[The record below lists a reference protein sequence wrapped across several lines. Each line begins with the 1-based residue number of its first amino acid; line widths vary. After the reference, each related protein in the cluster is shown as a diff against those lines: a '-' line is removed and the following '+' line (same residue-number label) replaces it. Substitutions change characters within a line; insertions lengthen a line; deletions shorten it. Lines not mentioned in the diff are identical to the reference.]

1 MPSPSTPPLLG
12 AAITRR
18 DFDPLRDWICGPGR
32 AIEIQDF
39 VDPDLIAGDTDP
51 LVADWQAALAGHDG
65 PRGIHGPFFGL
76 DLSNPDREIRAV
88 IQRRLLKGLEIAEAL
103 GGTHMVVHSPFNFWH
118 VLNRDNYPGVHADM
132 IAAMADCLSPVL
144 ARAADAGCTLMLENI
159 DDTDPQHRA
168 DAVRAIGHPNLALS
182 IDTGHA
188 ALAHAN
194 YGAPPVVDFVAQAG
208 DLLGHVHLQDVDGHA
223 DRHWH
228 PGEGII
234 PWPAVF
240 NALGRCP
247 AAPRLILEVRDRRDR
262 LPHTVAALEAR
273 GLAR

>member
-1 MPSPSTPPLLG
+1 MTSAPLPLLG
-12 AAITRR
+12 VALTRPA
-18 DFDPLRDWICGPGR
+18 FDPLRDWICGPGR

-39 VDPDLIAGDTDP
+39 VAPGIIAGDTAAR
-51 LVADWQAALAGHDG
+51 VADWQAALSGHDG
-65 PRGIHGPFFGL
+65 LRGIHGPFFGL

-88 IQRRLLKGLEIAEAL
+88 IQRRLLKGLEIAAAL
-103 GGTHMVVHSPFNFWH
+103 GGTHMVVHSPFTFWH
-118 VLNRDNYPGVHADM
+118 VLNRDNYPSAHGDM
-132 IAAMADCLSPVL
+132 IAAMADCLAPVL
-144 ARAADAGCTLMLENI
+144 ARAADTGCTLMLENI
-159 DDTDPQHRA
+159 DDTDPRHRA
-168 DAVRAIGHPNLALS
+168 DAVRAIGHPNLAVS

-234 PWPAVF
+234 PWPAIF
-240 NALGRCP
+240 ASLARSP
-247 AAPRLILEVRDRRDR
+247 SEPRLILEVRDRHDR
-262 LPHTVAALEAR
+262 LPESVAALEAR

>member
-1 MPSPSTPPLLG
+1 MTLSPLPLLG
-12 AAITRR
+12 VALTRP
-18 DFDPLRDWICGPGR
+18 DFDALRDWITGPGR

-39 VDPDLIAGDTDP
+39 VGADVIAGDTDA
-51 LVADWQAALAGHDG
+51 LVADWRAALAGHAG

-118 VLNRDNYPGVHADM
+118 VLNRDNYPRIHAGM
-132 IAAMADCLSPVL
+132 IDAMADCLSPVL
-144 ARAADAGCTLMLENI
+144 ARAADVGCTLMLENI

-168 DAVRAIGHPNLALS
+168 DAARAIGHPNLALS

-188 ALAHAN
+188 TLAHAN
-194 YGAPPVVDFVAQAG
+194 YGAPPVVDFVARAG
-208 DLLGHVHLQDVDGHA
+208 DLLRHVHLQDVDGHA

-240 NALGRCP
+240 NALARNP
-247 AAPRLILEVRDRRDR
+247 AEPRLILEVRDRRDR
-262 LPHTVAALEAR
+262 LPRTVAALEGL

>member
-1 MPSPSTPPLLG
+1 
-12 AAITRR
+12 
-18 DFDPLRDWICGPGR
+18 
-32 AIEIQDF
+32 
-39 VDPDLIAGDTDP
+39 
-51 LVADWQAALAGHDG
+51 VADWQDALAGHRG

-76 DLSNPDREIRAV
+76 DLANPDREIRAI
-88 IQRRLLKGLEIAEAL
+88 IQRRLLKGLEIAAAL
-103 GGTHMVVHSPFNFWH
+103 GGSHMVVHSPFNFWH
-118 VLNRDNYPGVHADM
+118 VLNRDNAPGMHGEM

-144 ARAADAGCTLMLENI
+144 ARAADIGCTLMLENI

-182 IDTGHA
+182 LDTGHA

-194 YGAPPVVDFVAQAG
+194 YGAPPVVDFVAQAC

-228 PGEGII
+228 PGEGIL

-240 NALGRCP
+240 DALARGP
-247 AAPRLILEVRDRRDR
+247 ADARLILEVRDRHDR
-262 LPHTVAALEAR
+262 LPHTVAALEAA